1 MNLKS
6 NAGAMI
12 LATLVP
18 LLSTGAAAVPMDE
31 LIKKEQASVD
41 NEAVVVYGGKVGNL
55 QTRKQTCNESQLS
68 VSLWH

>member
-6 NAGAMI
+6 TAGGML
-12 LATLVP
+12 LATLDP
-18 LLSTGAAAVPMDE
+18 LLSPGAAAVPMDE

-41 NEAVVVYGGKVGNL
+41 NEAVVVYGGKVENL